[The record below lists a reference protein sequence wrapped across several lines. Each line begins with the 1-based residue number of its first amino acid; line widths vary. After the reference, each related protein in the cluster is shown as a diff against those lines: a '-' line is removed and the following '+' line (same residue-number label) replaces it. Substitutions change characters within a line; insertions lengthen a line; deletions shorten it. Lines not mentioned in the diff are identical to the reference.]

1 MKSWLIGGGILV
13 VIVMWLTG
21 TYNSFVRLDEDVSTA
36 WGQVENQYQRRMDLI
51 PNIVSTVEGAANYEK
66 STLRDVIEARAK
78 ATQVTLSPELL
89 SNPEAFQQFQQSQ
102 GELSGALSRLL
113 VSFEAYPD
121 LKVNQNFLALQTELE
136 GTENRISTER
146 MRYNEVVRLYNIR
159 AKGIPGVFFVSLF
172 GFDRERQLFSATE
185 GANTPPKVDFNSGS

>member
-13 VIVMWLTG
+13 VIVMWLVG
-21 TYNSFVRLDEDVSTA
+21 TYNSFVRLDENVSTA

-51 PNIVSTVEGAANYEK
+51 PNIVSTVQGAANYEK

-121 LKVNQNFLALQTELE
+121 LKANQNFLALQTELE

-146 MRYNEVVRLYNIR
+146 MRFNEVVRSYNIK